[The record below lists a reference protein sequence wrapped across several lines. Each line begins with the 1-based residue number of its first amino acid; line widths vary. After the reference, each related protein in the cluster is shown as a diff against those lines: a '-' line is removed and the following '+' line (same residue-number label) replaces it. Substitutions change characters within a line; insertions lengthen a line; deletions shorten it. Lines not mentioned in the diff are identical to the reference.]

1 LTFRPAPPR
10 ALPGLFLP
18 AAFVFA
24 VVAFA
29 WWRFSDNTADNDLWG
44 HVLYGQRALTLGHVE
59 KTDPFSW
66 TAAGAPW
73 INHEVLAE
81 RTLGWTHHLAGGTGL
96 WLLSIATAVVTLFL
110 TWSEVRRDAK
120 DAGLGLTFAALLAV
134 STNGIALG
142 FSARPQLATM
152 LALVVLLGQMRLLYA
167 GWRWALLTLPLLVLV
182 WINSHGGVL
191 AGLLLLGLAA
201 LITGVQGLVPSGTLA
216 RRFFSAP
223 PRTAW
228 LLFAT
233 ALALSLAAALVTP
246 WGPESLRWLIA
257 SVSYTRP
264 EITEW
269 QPTPVDFAHATFWF
283 VAFLSLAA
291 WLLSRRER
299 RAWEAAALTVLLV
312 MAWRHQRHIALFCLA
327 NLALTP
333 PHLLDLLQRI
343 RSHAA
348 GLVSAFQASG
358 VRLAATLL
366 LLAAG
371 AGALAASVQAP
382 RRNPWTI
389 EVERDQFP
397 CAALHFLE
405 AHPVAGNLLVFFDW
419 GQQAMWTLPHNPV
432 SFDGRFDTVYSRAL
446 IEAHWRFY
454 RGESVDPAVL
464 DLRRAD
470 VALLPSGCGGT
481 HRLLTDGWTLVY
493 WDPLACVLVRKP
505 AANPPLARMRL
516 PVRAG
521 AEAVNGREPFPNAPS
536 AWVSGATANSR

>member
-1 LTFRPAPPR
+1 MTPRPVPPR
-10 ALPGLFLP
+10 TLPGLFLP

-44 HVLYGQRALTLGHVE
+44 HVLYGQRALALGHVE
-59 KTDPFSW
+59 KADPFSW

-81 RTLGWTHHLAGGTGL
+81 RTLGWVHRLAGGTGL
-96 WLLSIATAVVTLFL
+96 WLLSIGTAVVTLLLAWF
-110 TWSEVRRDAK
+110 EVRRDAK
-120 DAGLGLTFAALLAV
+120 DAGLGLTFAALLAA

-152 LALVVLLGQMRLLYA
+152 LALVVLLGQIRLLYA
-167 GWRWALLTLPLLVLV
+167 GWRWALLTLPLLTLL
-182 WINSHGGVL
+182 WINTHGGVL
-191 AGLLLLGLAA
+191 AALLLLGLAA
-201 LITGVQGLVPSGTLA
+201 FVTGIQRLA
-216 RRFFSAP
+216 PGAVTGRVFSAP
-223 PRTAW
+223 PPRAW
-228 LLFAT
+228 LLFST
-233 ALALSLAAALVTP
+233 ALALSLAAALATP
-246 WGPESLRWLIA
+246 WGPASLRWLVD

-269 QPTPVDFAHATFWF
+269 QPTPFDFAHAPFWF
-283 VAFLSLAA
+283 VALLSLAA
-291 WLLSRRER
+291 WLLSRRGR
-299 RAWEAAALTVLLV
+299 RGWEAAALAILLA
-312 MAWRHQRHIALFCLA
+312 MAWRHQRHSSLFCLA
-327 NLALTP
+327 NLIFTP
-333 PHLLDLLQRI
+333 PHLLDLLQRL

-348 GLVSAFQASG
+348 GLVSAFQAAG
-358 VRLAATLL
+358 TRRAFALL

-371 AGALAASVQAP
+371 GAALAASVRAP
-382 RRNPWTI
+382 RQNPWAI

-419 GQQAMWTLPHNPV
+419 GQQAMWTLPRNPV

-446 IEAHWRFY
+446 IGAHWKFY
-454 RGESVDPAVL
+454 RGEAVDPAVL

-470 VALLPSGCGGT
+470 IALLPTNCGGT
-481 HRLLTDGWTLVY
+481 RRLLADGWTLVY
-493 WDPLACVLVRKP
+493 WDPLACVIVRTP
-505 AANPPLARMRL
+505 ADNPSLTGLRL

-521 AEAVNGREPFPNAPS
+521 AEAVIGREPFPNLPS
-536 AWVSGATANSR
+536 GWVAQATAHLR

>member
-1 LTFRPAPPR
+1 MTSRPAPLR

-44 HVLYGQRALTLGHVE
+44 HVLYGQRALALGHVE

-81 RTLGWTHHLAGGTGL
+81 RALGWAHRLAGGNGL
-96 WLLSIATAVVTLFL
+96 WLLSVATALVTLFL
-110 TWSEVRRDAK
+110 AWSEVHREAK
-120 DAGLGLTFAALLAV
+120 DSGLGLTFAALLAA

-167 GWRWALLTLPLLVLV
+167 GWRWALLTLPLLVLI
-182 WINSHGGVL
+182 WINTHGGVL
-191 AGLLLLGLAA
+191 AALLLLGLAA
-201 LITGVQGLVPSGTLA
+201 FATGAQSLLPGTPT

-228 LLFAT
+228 FLFAT
-233 ALALSLAAALVTP
+233 ALALSAAAALVTP

-257 SVSYTRP
+257 SVTYTRP

-269 QPTPVDFAHATFWF
+269 RPTPFDFAHATFWF
-283 VAFLSLAA
+283 VVLLSLAA

-299 RAWEAAALTVLLV
+299 RAWEAAALAVLLV

-327 NLALTP
+327 NLVLTP
-333 PHLLDLLQRI
+333 PHLLDLLHRA
-343 RSHAA
+343 RPHAM
-348 GLVSAFQASG
+348 GLVSAFQAAGMS
-358 VRLAATLL
+358 LAATLL

-371 AGALAASVQAP
+371 VTALVASTQAP

-397 CAALHFLE
+397 CAALRFLE

-470 VALLPSGCGGT
+470 VALLPSGSGGT
-481 HRLLTDGWTLVY
+481 HRLLADGWTLVY
-493 WDPLACVLVRKP
+493 WDPLACVLVRAP
-505 AANPPLARMRL
+505 AANPSLAGLRL

-521 AEAVNGREPFPNAPS
+521 AEAVKGREPFPHAPS
-536 AWVSGATANSR
+536 AWVAEATANPR